1 MSKKKVKVHDNS
13 ERLVT
18 YGDIS
23 FPIMSGRKYD
33 GFWHDKMTASELY
46 QIFQSDESC
55 ILFCARLGWIESTAP
70 SCGKEK
76 CRSKNTTSYL
86 YKRKMGVWT
95 WRFRCCKS
103 TSSIFKNSMF
113 YQSSYGPAKVLELM

>member
-70 SCGKEK
+70 SCGKQK
-76 CRSKNTTSYL
+76 CRST
-86 YKRKMGVWT
+86 
-95 WRFRCCKS
+95 
-103 TSSIFKNSMF
+103 IFKNSIF